1 MKCQALNYEVLSK
14 APMGEPSIV
23 IRERVIKARKN
34 QEKRFLGNKSVHCN
48 AQMTEKLIR
57 QFINLNKESLAPL

>member
-1 MKCQALNYEVLSK
+1 
-14 APMGEPSIV
+14 MGEPSIV

-34 QEKRFLGNKSVHCN
+34 QEKRFLGNKSVHYN